1 MGAWYSTVPPVVE
14 TASGSSGSSIA
25 NNGNNNSASNATAI
39 PPPPPASIPTEASKE
54 ESKEEAV
61 PVLIN
66 RMVSQA
72 YDNIHRQ
79 ISEMQDYQT
88 QQSEKLA
95 DAIASQLKG
104 NAKR

>member
-14 TASGSSGSSIA
+14 TASGSSIA
-25 NNGNNNSASNATAI
+25 NNNENNNNASKTVVI
-39 PPPPPASIPTEASKE
+39 PPPPPVSIPTEASRE

-61 PVLIN
+61 PVLVN

-104 NAKR
+104 SAKR